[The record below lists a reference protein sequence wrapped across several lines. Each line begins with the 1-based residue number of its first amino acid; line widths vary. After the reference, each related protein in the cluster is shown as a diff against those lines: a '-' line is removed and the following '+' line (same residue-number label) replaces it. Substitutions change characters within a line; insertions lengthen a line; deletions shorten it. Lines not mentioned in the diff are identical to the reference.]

1 MKKILGLDLGTTSIG
16 WALVNEAEKD
26 TEQSSIIKLGVRV
39 NPLTTDEQS
48 DFEKGNSITTNANR
62 TLSRGARR
70 NLQRYKLRRDAL
82 IQLML
87 EEGLI
92 TNESKL
98 AEDGKSTTHETLRLR
113 SKSATE
119 RIELE
124 ELARVFIA
132 INRKRGYK
140 SSRKSKVEDD
150 GSSIDGMAT
159 AKKLYEENLTPGQY
173 VYQLLKDDKRH
184 IPDFYQSDLK
194 KEF

>member
-16 WALVNEAEKD
+16 WALVNEAEKG

-92 TNESKL
+92 TNETKL
-98 AEDGKSTTHETLRLR
+98 AEDGKSTTHETLRIR
-113 SKSATE
+113 AKSATE

-140 SSRKSKVEDD
+140 SSRDHNYCIYLFRPLSKGV
-150 GSSIDGMAT
+150 
-159 AKKLYEENLTPGQY
+159 
-173 VYQLLKDDKRH
+173 VV
-184 IPDFYQSDLK
+184 SDLILQH
-194 KEF
+194 FLLSSF